1 MEGDREESR
10 LIREIFETI
19 STKFSKK
26 IERLA
31 AIDAFLQFA
40 QNPTSMSAGYGIE
53 ENYPLIERNLSER
66 YGLGKIE
73 LEAIISFLKDSVR
86 RMTEVT
92 YDVYFWREVIKDYI
106 RSKHLADF
114 IEWYTSMYESLS
126 EEERDRFLFLL
137 YALSKTSNLG
147 DIRRWHACFFD
158 KEERM
163 TDDEIRSILIRLGLG
178 NTLYYQSSRG
188 YVQYQFVPS
197 LFLDDLREKFKDKIP
212 VGKRQ
217 VEEFFSKL
225 NLGDL
230 RLLELCIKG
239 SIPVL
244 ENRVGRVT
252 RTSRLIVEA
261 SRSYF
266 AISPFTFDKLK
277 ELIREQ
283 KLSLTRQWKKVFD
296 EALNSFEKE
305 NYPYA
310 EIKAVFEE
318 EGAYCWEIR
327 YVESPD
333 KEPINICVLLAPYI
347 FKITPYSTILD
358 ETRRHLSSRLNLIFL
373 IRETLPSIADTFRYV
388 NEKNLIFI
396 LNEEGKKFHVIER
409 SSELHENEELL
420 VNEFL
425 SRFLPVIEKK
435 VGISRTWPSH
445 LKDYLENLK
454 YLNRFPRLVSLRNSI
469 PGIELKLREH
479 IRGKLEKVFGQRWV
493 EEVRKRL
500 PKDVEKLKKIV
511 EKRPDRE
518 EVKDF
523 LDGATLGE
531 LIKILRIFS
540 KELNVDKSGLE
551 HLNLITQYRKLFEHP
566 IKDRE
571 SDIDEETYNKL
582 RIALEYVREV
592 ICLKT

>member
-1 MEGDREESR
+1 
-10 LIREIFETI
+10 
-19 STKFSKK
+19 
-26 IERLA
+26 
-31 AIDAFLQFA
+31 
-40 QNPTSMSAGYGIE
+40 
-53 ENYPLIERNLSER
+53 
-66 YGLGKIE
+66 
-73 LEAIISFLKDSVR
+73 
-86 RMTEVT
+86 
-92 YDVYFWREVIKDYI
+92 
-106 RSKHLADF
+106 
-114 IEWYTSMYESLS
+114 
-126 EEERDRFLFLL
+126 
-137 YALSKTSNLG
+137 
-147 DIRRWHACFFD
+147 
-158 KEERM
+158 M

-225 NLGDL
+225 NLGDV

-296 EALNSFEKE
+296 EMLNSFEKE

-409 SSELHENEELL
+409 SSELQENEELL

-500 PKDVEKLKKIV
+500 PKDVERLKKIV

-531 LIKILRIFS
+531 LIKILRTLS